1 MKLRQ
6 ALEKAK
12 KLREEASLSPAA
24 AVNAPAPAASDAPE
38 AASPP
43 SVWKSPVYSESN
55 RVGLDEPAL
64 MRNHCVCIQ
73 PDAKELE
80 FYKVLRT
87 KIQFL
92 TRHKGLNTVMI
103 TSAREAEG
111 KTLTC
116 INLAMTFARAFN
128 QTVMLVDGDL
138 RRQSIHRVLGYQSE
152 AGLADYLLQ
161 ERPLKDIVVWPGIEQ
176 MTLISGG
183 RTVSNSAELLSSPR
197 MKALAQE
204 MKTRYEDR
212 YVLFDS
218 APVLSGADAMA
229 LAAHVDSL
237 VMVVEEGRTSLREV
251 KKALSLLPAEKLLGF
266 VLNRQRKPITRG
278 YKYYG

>member
-12 KLREEASLSPAA
+12 KLREEAAPPSSSAVVSPPPPPAPPPAA
-24 AVNAPAPAASDAPE
+24 ARPASDWRP
-38 AASPP
+38 
-43 SVWKSPVYSESN
+43 PVYAESN
-55 RVGLDEPAL
+55 RVTLDARAL
-64 MRNHCVCIQ
+64 VRNHCVCIE

-92 TRHKGLNTVMI
+92 TRHKGLNTVMV

-116 INLAMTFARAFN
+116 INLAMTFAKAFN

-138 RRQSIHRVLGYQSE
+138 RRQSVHRVMGYQSG
-152 AGLADYLLQ
+152 AGLAEYLLQ
-161 ERPLKDIVVWPGIEQ
+161 ERSLKDIVVWPGIEQ
-176 MTLISGG
+176 LTLISGG

-197 MKALAQE
+197 MKTLVEE
-204 MKTRYEDR
+204 MKTRYDDR

-218 APVLSGADAMA
+218 APVLVGADAMA
-229 LAAHVDSL
+229 LAAHVDCL

-251 KKALSLLPAEKLLGF
+251 KKAASMLPAEKLLGF
-266 VLNRQRKPITRG
+266 VLNRQKKSRTKG
-278 YKYYG
+278 YRYYG

>member
-6 ALEKAK
+6 ALDKAK
-12 KLREEASLSPAA
+12 KIREET
-24 AVNAPAPAASDAPE
+24 APPPPSDAGARGPARPARE
-38 AASPP
+38 WTP
-43 SVWKSPVYSESN
+43 PVYAESLAIE
-55 RVGLDEPAL
+55 LDEQTL
-64 MRNHCVCIQ
+64 VRKHCVCIQ

-116 INLAMTFARAFN
+116 INLAMTFAKTFN

-138 RRQSIHRVLGYQSE
+138 RRQSVHRTMGFESGV
-152 AGLADYLLQ
+152 GLVDYLLQ
-161 ERPLKDIVVWPGIEQ
+161 EKPLKDLVVWPGIEQ

-183 RTVSNSAELLSSPR
+183 RIVSNSAELLSSPR
-197 MKALAQE
+197 MKALVEE
-204 MKTRYEDR
+204 MKARYDDR
-212 YVLFDS
+212 YILFDS
-218 APVLSGADAMA
+218 APVLAGADAMA
-229 LAAHVDSL
+229 LAAHVDCV
-237 VMVVEEGRTSLREV
+237 VMVVEEGRTRLQEV
-251 KKALSLLPAEKLLGF
+251 KKAIGMLPAEKVLGF
-266 VLNRQRKPITRG
+266 VINRQKKPMTKG
-278 YKYYG
+278 YQYYG

>member
-12 KLREEASLSPAA
+12 RMREEAPPPLPAA
-24 AVNAPAPAASDAPE
+24 AAPAAARPSSD
-38 AASPP
+38 
-43 SVWKSPVYSESN
+43 WKAPVYAESG
-55 RVGLDEPAL
+55 RVELDERAL
-64 MRNHCVCIQ
+64 VRNRCVCIQ

-92 TRHKGLNTVMI
+92 TRHKGWNTVMV

-116 INLAMTFARAFN
+116 VNLAMTFAKTFN

-138 RRQSIHRVLGYQSE
+138 RRQNIHRVMGYAGG
-152 AGLADYLLQ
+152 AGLVDYLLQ
-161 ERPLKDIVVWPGIEQ
+161 QRPLKDIVVWPGIEQ

-197 MKALAQE
+197 MKALVEE
-204 MKTRYEDR
+204 MKARYEDR
-212 YVLFDS
+212 YVIFDS

-229 LAAHVDSL
+229 LAAHVDCVL
-237 VMVVEEGRTSLREV
+237 LVVEEGRTSLREV
-251 KKALSLLPAEKLLGF
+251 KEAIAMLPAEKLLGF
-266 VLNRQRKPITRG
+266 VLNRQKKPMTKG
-278 YKYYG
+278 YAYYG

>member
-12 KLREEASLSPAA
+12 KLREEA
-24 AVNAPAPAASDAPE
+24 APPPSSA

-43 SVWKSPVYSESN
+43 APLPSPARPPSDWKPPVYAESN
-55 RVGLDEPAL
+55 RVGLDERTL
-64 MRNHCVCIQ
+64 VRNHCVCIE

-92 TRHKGLNTVMI
+92 TRHKGLNTVMV

-116 INLAMTFARAFN
+116 INLAITFAKAFN

-138 RRQSIHRVLGYQSE
+138 RRQSVHRVMGYESG
-152 AGLADYLLQ
+152 AGLVDYLLQ
-161 ERPLKDIVVWPGIEQ
+161 ERPLQDLVVWPGIEQ

-197 MKALAQE
+197 MKALVEE

-229 LAAHVDSL
+229 LAAHVDCL

-251 KKALSLLPAEKLLGF
+251 KKAISMLPAEKLLGF
-266 VLNRQRKPITRG
+266 VLNRQKKSMTRG
-278 YKYYG
+278 YMYYG

>member
-12 KLREEASLSPAA
+12 KLREEASPSPAA
-24 AVNAPAPAASDAPE
+24 AFTAPAPAPSDAPE
-38 AASPP
+38 AARPP

-64 MRNHCVCIQ
+64 VRSHCVCIQ

-116 INLAMTFARAFN
+116 INLAMTFAKAFN

-138 RRQSIHRVLGYQSE
+138 RRQSIHRVLGYESQ

-204 MKTRYEDR
+204 LKTRYEDR

-218 APVLSGADAMA
+218 APVLAGADAMA

-237 VMVVEEGRTSLREV
+237 VMVVEEGRTSLRDV
-251 KKALSLLPAEKLLGF
+251 KKALSMLPAEKLLGF

-278 YKYYG
+278 YMYYG

>member
-12 KLREEASLSPAA
+12 QLREESASAPAGVAVAPPPPPAAPAA
-24 AVNAPAPAASDAPE
+24 ARSPNDWKPPA
-38 AASPP
+38 
-43 SVWKSPVYSESN
+43 YSESN
-55 RVGLDEPAL
+55 RVVLDERTL
-64 MRNHCVCIQ
+64 VQRHCVCFR

-116 INLAMTFARAFN
+116 INLAMTFAKAFN

-138 RRQSIHRVLGYQSE
+138 RRQSIHRVMGYESG

-161 ERPLKDIVVWPGIEQ
+161 ERSLKDIVVWPGIEQ

-197 MKALAQE
+197 MKALVEE
-204 MKTRYEDR
+204 MKTRYDDR

-229 LAAHVDSL
+229 LAAHVDCL
-237 VMVVEEGRTSLREV
+237 VMVVEEGRTGLREV
-251 KKALSLLPAEKLLGF
+251 KKALSMLPAEKMLGL
-266 VLNRQRKPITRG
+266 VINRQKKPITKG
-278 YKYYG
+278 YMYYG

>member
-12 KLREEASLSPAA
+12 KMRADLP
-24 AVNAPAPAASDAPE
+24 PQP
-38 AASPP
+38 PP
-43 SVWKSPVYSESN
+43 SRSGAPLPARPPSEWKPPVYAESN
-55 RVGLDEPAL
+55 RIDLDEQAL
-64 MRNHCVCIQ
+64 VRNHCVCIQ

-92 TRHKGLNTVMI
+92 TRHKGLNTVMV

-116 INLAMTFARAFN
+116 VNLAMTFAKTFN

-138 RRQSIHRVLGYQSE
+138 RRQNVHRVMGYASGV
-152 AGLADYLLQ
+152 GLVDYLLH
-161 ERPLKDIVVWPGIEQ
+161 ERPLKDIVVWPGVEQ

-197 MKALAQE
+197 MKALVEE

-229 LAAHVDSL
+229 LAAHVDCV
-237 VMVVEEGRTSLREV
+237 VMVVEEGRTSLGEV
-251 KKALSLLPAEKLLGF
+251 KKALSMLPAEKLLGF
-266 VLNRQRKPITRG
+266 VLNRQKKPMTKG
-278 YKYYG
+278 YAYYG

>member
-12 KLREEASLSPAA
+12 KMREEAPPQPLPVAVAPAA
-24 AVNAPAPAASDAPE
+24 AR
-38 AASPP
+38 PP
-43 SVWKSPVYSESN
+43 SDWKPPVYAESN
-55 RVGLDEPAL
+55 RINLDEPAL
-64 MRNHCVCIQ
+64 VRNRCVCIQ

-92 TRHKGLNTVMI
+92 TRHKGLNTVMV

-116 INLAMTFARAFN
+116 INLAMTFAKTFN

-138 RRQSIHRVLGYQSE
+138 RRQNVHRMLGYSSGV
-152 AGLADYLLQ
+152 GLADYLSQ
-161 ERPLKDIVVWPGIEQ
+161 GRSLKDLVVWPGIEQ

-197 MKALAQE
+197 MKAMVEE

-229 LAAHVDSL
+229 LAAHVDCV

-251 KKALSLLPAEKLLGF
+251 KEAISMLPAEKLLGF
-266 VLNRQRKPITRG
+266 VLNRQKRPMTKG
-278 YKYYG
+278 YAYYG

>member
-12 KLREEASLSPAA
+12 KLREEASPSPAA
-24 AVNAPAPAASDAPE
+24 VFTAPAPAPSDAPE
-38 AASPP
+38 AARPP
-43 SVWKSPVYSESN
+43 GAWKSPVYSESN
-55 RVGLDEPAL
+55 RVDLDEPAL
-64 MRNHCVCIQ
+64 VRKHCVCIQ
-73 PDAKELE
+73 PDSKELE

-116 INLAMTFARAFN
+116 INLAMTFAKAFN

-237 VMVVEEGRTSLREV
+237 VMVVEEGRTSLRDV
-251 KKALSLLPAEKLLGF
+251 KKALSMLPAEKLLGF

>member
-1 MKLRQ
+1 VTPPS
-6 ALEKAK
+6 A
-12 KLREEASLSPAA
+12 PAGA
-24 AVNAPAPAASDAPE
+24 APAAR
-38 AASPP
+38 PP
-43 SVWKSPVYSESN
+43 SDWKAPVYTESN
-55 RVGLDEPAL
+55 RVELDERSL
-64 MRNHCVCIQ
+64 VRNHCVCIE

-92 TRHKGLNTVMI
+92 TRHKGLNTVMV

-116 INLAMTFARAFN
+116 INLAITFAKAFN

-138 RRQSIHRVLGYQSE
+138 RRQSVHKMLGYPS
-152 AGLADYLLQ
+152 AVGLMDYLLQ
-161 ERPLKDIVVWPGIEQ
+161 DRPLKEIVVWPGIEQ

-197 MKALAQE
+197 MKDLVAE
-204 MKTRYEDR
+204 MKARYEDR
-212 YVLFDS
+212 YVIFDS
-218 APVLSGADAMA
+218 APVLAGADAMA
-229 LAAHVDSL
+229 LAAHVDCL

-251 KKALSLLPAEKLLGF
+251 KKAIGMLPAEKLLGF
-266 VLNRQRKPITRG
+266 VLNRQKKSMTKG
-278 YKYYG
+278 YLYYG

>member
-6 ALEKAK
+6 ALDKAK
-12 KLREEASLSPAA
+12 KMREEIS
-24 AVNAPAPAASDAPE
+24 APQQPPSAASTPDPVR
-38 AASPP
+38 PP
-43 SVWKSPVYSESN
+43 SDWKPPVYAESN
-55 RVGLDEPAL
+55 RIELDERTL
-64 MRNHCVCIQ
+64 VRHRCVCIQ

-92 TRHKGLNTVMI
+92 TRHKGLNTVMV
-103 TSAREAEG
+103 TSARESEG

-116 INLAMTFARAFN
+116 INLAMTFAKTFN

-138 RRQSIHRVLGYQSE
+138 RRQSVHRVMGYASGV
-152 AGLADYLLQ
+152 GLVDYLLQ

-176 MTLISGG
+176 MSLISGG

-197 MKALAQE
+197 MKALVEE
-204 MKTRYEDR
+204 MKARYEDR

-229 LAAHVDSL
+229 LAAHVDCVVL
-237 VMVVEEGRTSLREV
+237 VVEEGRTSLREV
-251 KKALSLLPAEKLLGF
+251 KKAISMLPAEKLLGF
-266 VLNRQRKPITRG
+266 VLNRQQKPMTKG
-278 YKYYG
+278 YAYYG

>member
-1 MKLRQ
+1 MKLRE
-6 ALEKAK
+6 ALDKAK
-12 KLREEASLSPAA
+12 KMRAEATAPLPQPPTPADA
-24 AVNAPAPAASDAPE
+24 DAPIP
-38 AASPP
+38 ARPAND
-43 SVWKSPVYSESN
+43 WKPPVYGESN
-55 RVGLDEPAL
+55 RMDLDEQAL
-64 MRNHCVCIQ
+64 VRKRCVCVQ

-80 FYKVLRT
+80 YYKVLRT

-92 TRHKGLNTVMI
+92 TRQKGLNTVMV

-116 INLAMTFARAFN
+116 INLAMTFAKTFN

-138 RRQSIHRVLGYQSE
+138 RRQSIHRVMGYASGV
-152 AGLADYLLQ
+152 GLVDYLLQ
-161 ERPLKDIVVWPGIEQ
+161 ERPLKDIVIWPGIEQ
-176 MTLISGG
+176 MTIISGG
-183 RTVSNSAELLSSPR
+183 RVVSNSAELLSSPR
-197 MKALAQE
+197 MKGLVEE

-229 LAAHVDSL
+229 LAAHVDCV

-251 KKALSLLPAEKLLGF
+251 KEAIAMLPSEKLIGF
-266 VLNRQRKPITRG
+266 VLNRQKKPMTKG
-278 YKYYG
+278 YAYYG